1 MKLNHNIIQIIMI
14 KFFVDER
21 KNLFFVKFFI
31 NETSL

>member
-14 KFFVDER
+14 KFFDER